1 MIIYLFRDID
11 ADDIFAFSTDLS
23 GTNIPQVTE
32 TTDWLFQEVLD
43 LMQFANRTIG
53 DFRNVLDR
61 LKADGS
67 YLFQASLIESSDVAA
82 PTPKG
87 LHSVH

>member
-11 ADDIFAFSTDLS
+11 ADDIFAFSTDLT
-23 GTNIPQVTE
+23 GTNIPPVTQ
-32 TTDWLFQEVLD
+32 TTDWLFQETLD
-43 LMQFANRTIG
+43 LIQFANRTIG

-61 LKADGS
+61 LKADGF
-67 YLFQASLIESSDVAA
+67 YLLQASLIESSDVAA
-82 PTPKG
+82 RTPTD